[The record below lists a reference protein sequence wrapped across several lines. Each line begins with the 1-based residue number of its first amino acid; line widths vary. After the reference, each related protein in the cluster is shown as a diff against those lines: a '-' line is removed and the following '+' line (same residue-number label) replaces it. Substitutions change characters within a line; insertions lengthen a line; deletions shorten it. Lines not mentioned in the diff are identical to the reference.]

1 MEQNIETKD
10 VQRTEYLDKN
20 GLDMLWAK
28 IKENTHNQVE
38 VERNRAVAKE
48 NSIIDTKADKSTL
61 DNYVL
66 TTALAEYAKKTDIPA
81 VDTSDF
87 VSKTI
92 TDAQSIKSSLNV
104 YSKLRVGN
112 NNNSSN
118 ISLYAYDGSPSLSVY
133 AMGSNQYNASLTSRE
148 LRMSSTQ
155 NNVVITCNGIS
166 SKDDNANHV
175 FATDGSIADLTQY
188 AKKSDI
194 DIATKEK
201 LGVVKVGDGLN
212 VTDGTI
218 SVNPE
223 YFIDIMSY
231 GVEWD
236 TTVADPTCTRIGNPL
251 YHKQLPIQSQYKGC
265 LVKNGVVNYYLDP
278 NDWSMKADGTPSV
291 LDGTDGDVMVH
302 IPKFY
307 GKSGSNGNKRWV
319 RIATKKIDS
328 SWVEI
333 PEMFVSAYRIT
344 TYTDTDKTKVASVVN
359 TTANYRG
366 GSNRSDNDQYLDT
379 DKFRTDLG
387 KPITNVS
394 RSTMRTN
401 ANNSGQEL
409 LCYEY
414 YKWIFY
420 WAYVIEYANFNSQKE
435 FNSELTS
442 DGYHQ
447 GGLGSGVTNWDY
459 DNWLIYNSVNPIT
472 PCGYTNEFGNFSG
485 VKQIL
490 IPQTQI
496 DDSTTINEKILYAN
510 RWRGFENPF
519 GDIVT
524 NLDGIV
530 LKRGSANQESKVY
543 TTSDSSKFGDDTS
556 VMNVAGIEV
565 ATNGYTKEFDL
576 RETGEII
583 PQLVGGSESIYKC
596 DYHWCNSQ
604 STDKRTLMV
613 GGEAYDGSEA
623 GLGDFDSN
631 NGVGSVGSDIGFR
644 SVVLAAIPEVDTS
657 DFVSK
662 TTTDNQSIKSGLN
675 VSNNLNIVDGNNESL
690 IDLSIYNTPYDTHTN
705 SSIAVKS
712 FFDGI
717 VDGQQT
723 YQKGGCMIEMVAGDQ
738 RNPYIIIST
747 GTEDS
752 YTGENE
758 MKITKSGIIQKSHS
772 YDEDTNYYFAA
783 NGTVNDIY
791 NTDNKDIYRHF
802 DDIDT
807 SISNEG
813 VFVSSYNNLTEE
825 TEGVRIKNS
834 GISITNGSQ
843 NEVFATDGSIADLTQ
858 YVLKSIYDEKITA
871 LESRIAALEANHTT
885 E

>member
-48 NSIIDTKADKSTL
+48 NSIIDTKADKSIL

-104 YSKLRVGN
+104 YSTLRVSN
-112 NNNSSN
+112 NYNSSN
-118 ISLYAYDGSPSLSVY
+118 ISLYAYDGSPRLSVY

-236 TTVADPTCTRIGNPL
+236 TTVADPTCTRIGNMS
-251 YHKQLPIQSQYKGC
+251 YHKSLPIQSQYKGC
-265 LVKNGVVNYYLDP
+265 LVKNGKVNYYLDP
-278 NDWSMKADGTPSV
+278 NDWSKKADGTPSV

-344 TYTDTDKTKVASVVN
+344 TYTDADKTKIASVVN
-359 TTANYRG
+359 TTTNYRG

-387 KPITNVS
+387 KPRTNVS

-414 YKWIFY
+414 YKWVFY

-459 DNWLIYNSVNPIT
+459 DNWLIYNYVNPIT

-496 DDSTTINEKILYAN
+496 DDSNTINEKTLYAN

-519 GDIVT
+519 GDILT

-530 LKRGSANQESKVY
+530 LKRDSANAESKVY

-556 VMNVAGIEV
+556 VMNVVGVEV
-565 ATNGYTKEFDL
+565 AKDGYIKEFDL

-596 DYHWCNSQ
+596 DYNWCNSQ

-613 GGEAYDGSEA
+613 GGGTYDGGYA
-623 GLGDFDSN
+623 GLGQFDSN

-675 VSNNLNIVDGNNESL
+675 VSNNLNVVDGNNESL

-747 GTEDS
+747 GTEAS
-752 YTGENE
+752 YTGEDE
-758 MKITKSGIIQKSHS
+758 MKITKSGIIQKSYM
-772 YDEDTNYYFAA
+772 YDEDANYYFAA

-791 NTDNKDIYRHF
+791 NTHNKDIYRRF

-807 SISNEG
+807 SVDNEG
-813 VFVSSYNNLTEE
+813 IFVSSWNNLTEE

-843 NEVFATDGSIADLTQ
+843 NEVFATDGSIANLTQ
-858 YVLKSIYDEKITA
+858 YVLKSIYDEKIAA